1 MSRTVI
7 HLDVP
12 DFHIAVERVLEPRLH
27 DRPVAVAV
35 QTATRALVYSTS
47 SEARQ
52 NGVYRG
58 MALDAARK
66 NCPDLTVLAPRNDLY
81 SRATEAVIAILRQ
94 FSPVIEPLRFGHAY
108 LDMTGSQRLFGS
120 FKDAAFK
127 AQKEIHH
134 RLRLDANAGVAS
146 NKLVS
151 KVASDV
157 VYYKGEQSGLCDVQ
171 HGHESNFLA
180 PLEVG
185 FLPGVKRPVR
195 QQLYE
200 LNIRLI
206 REVTRVSSEHLQ
218 LVFGR
223 FGLLLYERACGV
235 DNRPVQP
242 PKKAPEIVQVETLQ
256 QDSNDFDELM
266 HLMFRALY
274 AASRRL
280 REKEWTTRRLVIE
293 LTYSDHKNSLAQQ
306 RFVCTQDEYLL
317 TTRAQQV
324 LQKCLTRRVRVRKL
338 TLKLC
343 DLTPVP
349 QQLSLFDTPE
359 NQDPRLAALTLA
371 MDRIRNRY
379 GEQAIQFGRA
389 A

>member
-12 DFHIAVERVLEPRLH
+12 DFHIAVERVLEPRLYK
-27 DRPVAVAV
+27 RPVAVAV

-58 MALDAARK
+58 MALDAACK
-66 NCPDLTVLAPRNDLY
+66 KCPDLTVLPPRDDLY
-81 SRATEAVIAILRQ
+81 SRATKAVIAILRQ
-94 FSPVIEPLRFGHAY
+94 FSPVIEPLRYGHAY

-127 AQKEIHH
+127 AQKEIRN
-134 RLRLDANAGVAS
+134 RLQLDANAGVAS

-157 VYYKGEQSGLCDVQ
+157 VYFNGEQLGLCDVRR
-171 HGHESNFLA
+171 GNETNFLA

-185 FLPGVKRPVR
+185 FLPGVKHRVR

-206 REVTRVSSEHLQ
+206 RQMTQVSSEHLQ

-223 FGLLLYERACGV
+223 FGLLLYERARGV

-242 PKKAPEIVQVETLQ
+242 PKNAPEIVQVETLE

-266 HLMFRALY
+266 HLTFRALY

-280 REKEWTTRRLVIE
+280 REKEWTTSRLVIE

-306 RFVCTQDEYLL
+306 RFVCTRDEYVL
-317 TTRAQQV
+317 TTWTQNV
-324 LQKCLTRRVRVRKL
+324 LQKCLTRRVRVRKI

-343 DLTPVP
+343 DLGPVP
-349 QQLSLFDTPE
+349 QQLSLFDKPE
-359 NQDPRLAALTLA
+359 NQDPRLAALTQA
-371 MDRIRNRY
+371 MDRIRDRY
-379 GEQAIQFGRA
+379 GEHAIQFGRA